1 MAFFLGLAEA
11 NAYKL
16 YTEFA
21 TLPLSHRA
29 FRERLV
35 FQMLGSLE
43 TQSTGTI
50 PTTSE
55 HQFCVYETAFKW
67 NSTSERYQ
75 RSQSKS

>member
-55 HQFCVYETAFKW
+55 PILRLRNRFQMEFNK
-67 NSTSERYQ
+67 
-75 RSQSKS
+75 